1 MANPGCGQGDE
12 PAATKKILTNK
23 NPTIMT
29 ITFDT
34 ETVLR
39 DIAELY
45 AKGKMTTDE
54 YLDTMEAVCRQHC
67 QPANL

>member
-23 NPTIMT
+23 NPTLMT

-39 DIAELY
+39 DLAEQY
-45 AKGKMTTDE
+45 ASGKLTTDE
-54 YLDTMEAVCRQHC
+54 YLDTMEAVCRQ
-67 QPANL
+67 PANL

>member
-1 MANPGCGQGDE
+1 MA
-12 PAATKKILTNK
+12 
-23 NPTIMT
+23 TI
-29 ITFDT
+29 IFDRDM
-34 ETVLR
+34 VLR
-39 DIAELY
+39 DLAEQY